1 VWAAAWALAGSSLR
15 PWPPGRFGIGSDR
28 WVRLRGESPFL
39 CRIIDETKKVK
50 ALFTGINR
58 LLMFDGRLFNE
69 EGETVMFKRHSALA
83 GILISTAAVAF
94 SGSAWASIVE
104 STATDWQTASTSLNI
119 DVNNT
124 NVTSFTGHVGAE
136 AIGISTVANTDAA
149 SGNAIIVPHTTNGTD
164 FTSVTFTP
172 TDSNLFTSFSTRG
185 QLNIDGDVTIVVNDN
200 FGNQFVFTEAK
211 SQDWQPPIGAE
222 AVAGSGE
229 FISSVQVFVTGLE
242 SFQSVKQIDFGFAV
256 ASAVP
261 EASTWAMMIVG
272 FFGVGFM
279 AYRHQRQGG
288 LRLV

>member
-1 VWAAAWALAGSSLR
+1 
-15 PWPPGRFGIGSDR
+15 
-28 WVRLRGESPFL
+28 
-39 CRIIDETKKVK
+39 
-50 ALFTGINR
+50 
-58 LLMFDGRLFNE
+58 MFDGRLFNE
-69 EGETVMFKRHSALA
+69 EGETVMFKCHSALA